1 MKSSPSREDMVLLS
15 VLNLTRDEFIEYNI
29 SQIALNT
36 LRMSILYPEIDSELA
51 KMAGV
56 FKFIGNKMIDLNTY
70 LPEFDQIAIK
80 LINEGSLYQTQ
91 ESVKFLNCIS
101 MLLPIEA
108 IIEIIQSNAIIKIC
122 DLINCESTASPIESS
137 LSLLLIC
144 LDRFPEETFQCL
156 DFKYLSNSLNS
167 IAEKYEEYHGII
179 VRIFEIITPPE
190 E

>member
-108 IIEIIQSNAIIKIC
+108 IIEIC